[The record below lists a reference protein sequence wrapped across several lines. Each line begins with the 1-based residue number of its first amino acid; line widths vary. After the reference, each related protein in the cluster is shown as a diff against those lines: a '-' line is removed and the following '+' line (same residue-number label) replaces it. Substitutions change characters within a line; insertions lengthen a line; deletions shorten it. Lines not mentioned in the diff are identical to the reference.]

1 MYHKYAKVEWYKY
14 IFKLKITK
22 NFIVSSM
29 CWLKI
34 INYTLEKK
42 SKPGTYGEIVII
54 NSRSSFEH

>member
-34 INYTLEKK
+34 INYTLEKNQNLALTVK
-42 SKPGTYGEIVII
+42 LSL
-54 NSRSSFEH
+54 